1 VHGAETRFTSSL
13 ERRVNIVIA
22 GSAGGKVRSCARL
35 LGQAATL
42 CGLWAAQRD
51 EYPVTVSTG
60 HSVSD
65 VVLSPHQVR
74 YAGVH
79 RPDVLMVLSDS
90 GYKKVSHYLSRLT
103 PDGWLFVVPE
113 FAGLQ
118 TGAHKWVVEAAR
130 AGRRNSALVVM
141 AAAMQV
147 TGYVPVEALQAA
159 ARLGQRPDVAQEN
172 LKAIEMGVASARP
185 AS

>member
-1 VHGAETRFTSSL
+1 VSI
-13 ERRVNIVIA
+13 IVA
-22 GSAGGKVRSCARL
+22 GSAGGKARSSARL

-65 VVLSPHQVR
+65 LI
-74 YAGVH
+74 H
-79 RPDVLMVLSDS
+79 RPDVLIVLSDS
-90 GYKKVSHYLSRLT
+90 GYKKVTHYLSRLT
-103 PDGWLFVVPE
+103 PDDWVFVVPE
-113 FAGLQ
+113 FASLE
-118 TGAHKWVVEAAR
+118 TPARKRVVDVAR
-130 AGRRNSALVVM
+130 AGRRNAALAVI

-159 ARLGQRPDVAQEN
+159 ARLNPRVDVAEEN
-172 LKAIEMGVASARP
+172 LRAIALGAETARERQT
-185 AS
+185 